1 MLQYGF
7 NTFIQNTTCCFLK
20 LLLFPSIHQNQKTKT
35 TRAQEWTKLP
45 LARVKGICISHIVP
59 SILFTC
65 FVTRLRIIFSKKVQ
79 VKKRCICSME
89 SILNGTNRHPKG
101 RSWNMKKV
109 IFISSEILSVSSSH
123 TDGRWYMVIQVTGIK
138 RNFYADMRL
147 GFEDILLLIRFYCNL
162 LDKIFELK
170 IQRVHGILNYLCS
183 TDQSKAFLNWLC
195 QYIFSRCFFFDIFF
209 PVEKCGVISHCLY
222 HDSLT

>member
-1 MLQYGF
+1 M
-7 NTFIQNTTCCFLK
+7 
-20 LLLFPSIHQNQKTKT
+20 
-35 TRAQEWTKLP
+35 P
-45 LARVKGICISHIVP
+45 LARFKGICISHIVP

-79 VKKRCICSME
+79 VKKRCICSRE
-89 SILNGTNRHPKG
+89 SILNGTNQHSKG

-123 TDGRWYMVIQVTGIK
+123 TDGRWYLVIQVTGIK
-138 RNFYADMRL
+138 RWNFYADMRL

-170 IQRVHGILNYLCS
+170 IQRVHGILNYLCP
-183 TDQSKAFLNWLC
+183 THQSKAFLNWLC
-195 QYIFSRCFFFDIFF
+195 QYIFSRCFFSIYFSLWKS
-209 PVEKCGVISHCLY
+209 VGLSHIAY
-222 HDSLT
+222 IMIR